1 MEKLNEKNSKKTNGL
16 SPPENPIYE
25 PYIKAIE
32 NSYYY
37 AVNKKGSTCGFD
49 AKGYSSEIANFV
61 ARPVLE
67 ITKDDGNEVEK
78 TLRIEGILSGGE
90 VLPQIDIPISDFQSM
105 NWVLSKWGVRP
116 IIRAGSNKKDLLRDA
131 IQSMGLNIKKKRIY
145 THLGFRKIDNKWVYL
160 HSGGCIGEENVDV
173 DIEKALSK
181 YALPKEIKDIKKA
194 ARASLAL
201 INIAPKSVTISLLA
215 LVYLTPLLEC
225 FRIVGIEPNFI
236 LWLMGIS
243 GSRKTTLALLYLS
256 HFGNFNTKTPPASF
270 KDTANNIERKAF
282 TTKDSLLL
290 IDDYHPE
297 SNRMDASK
305 MEQTAQKVLR
315 MYGDR
320 IGRGRL
326 TSTIQFQKTYEPRGN
341 AIVTGEDIPKG
352 QSSIAR
358 FWGAEV
364 LNGDVNLEKLTE
376 CQNDSEL
383 LAEAMVGYIQWL
395 IPQMEELPK
404 QLLES
409 FKALRDKYQ
418 KVAMHG
424 RFGEMASWLYIGYG
438 MMLKYMKSIEVI
450 NDEDIVKMLDE
461 FDEIILELIN
471 KQNSLL
477 KQEKPAEI
485 FTRVLSELFAT
496 SRVCVEDINRN
507 YNQLNFE
514 GMVGAKIGYRD
525 ENYYYLYPETVYN
538 EVSKFLSSR
547 GEILPVKEKTLWK
560 HLDEGKLIHVEI
572 ESDGRVHRCIKKNI
586 PNKGRPRLLH
596 LRRDAIDNMEE
607 YSN

>member
-1 MEKLNEKNSKKTNGL
+1 MEKLNEENSKTVNGL
-16 SPPENPIYE
+16 GPPQNSIYK
-25 PYIKAIE
+25 PYIEAIE
-32 NSYYY
+32 NSYDY
-37 AVNKKGSTCGFD
+37 AINPKGSTCGFD
-49 AKGYSSEIANFV
+49 VKGNPFEIANFV

-105 NWVLSKWGVRP
+105 NWVLQKWGVIP
-116 IIRAGSNKKDLLRDA
+116 TIRAGSNKKDLLRDA
-131 IQSMGLNIKKKRIY
+131 IQSMAINVKKKSIY

-194 ARASLAL
+194 ATASLAL
-201 INIAPKSVTISLLA
+201 IDIAPKPVTVSLLA
-215 LVYLTPLLEC
+215 FVYLTPLLEC
-225 FRIVGIEPNFI
+225 FRRVGIEPNFI
-236 LWLMGIS
+236 IWLMGIS
-243 GSRKTTLALLYLS
+243 GSRKTTLALLFLS

-270 KDTANNIERKAF
+270 KDTANNIEKKAF

-305 MEQTAQKVLR
+305 MEQTAQKIIR

-341 AIVTGEDIPKG
+341 AIVTGEDIPRG

-358 FWGAEV
+358 FLGLEL
-364 LNGDVNLEKLTE
+364 LNGDVDLEKLTK
-376 CQNDSEL
+376 CQNDSGL

-395 IPQMEELPK
+395 IPQMEELPN
-404 QLLES
+404 QLLET
-409 FKALRDKYQ
+409 FKGFRDKYQ
-418 KVAMHG
+418 KIAVHG
-424 RFGEMASWLYIGYG
+424 RLAEIASWLYIGYG
-438 MMLKYMKSIEVI
+438 MMLKYMKSLVII
-450 NDEDIVKMLDE
+450 NDEDMYNILNE
-461 FDEIILELIN
+461 FDEIIIQLIN

-485 FTRVLSELFAT
+485 FVKVLSELFAT
-496 SRVCVEDINRN
+496 SKVCVEDISRN
-507 YNQLNFE
+507 NNQFNFE
-514 GMVGAKIGYRD
+514 GMVGAKIGYKD
-525 ENYYYLYPETVYN
+525 DNYYYLYPETVYN

-560 HLDEGKLIHVEI
+560 HLDEAKLIHVEI

-586 PNKGRPRLLH
+586 PKGRPRLLH
-596 LRRDAIDNMEE
+596 LLRDAIDNVDE
-607 YSN
+607 